1 MNEYIKEIKKPLKS
15 QNILI
20 SIKKQ
25 LSKLNKIEKNIKA
38 IKIKYLA
45 ESDQTTNKKK
55 FILEM
60 KSLYNYLLLDE
71 STISLIQGYD
81 FITFVEW
88 NKKTQIMN
96 KTKHKQLDNEDTEK
110 KFERDKKFI
119 KMLSKT
125 IGCLSEGF
133 RYMENQLS

>member
-1 MNEYIKEIKKPLKS
+1 
-15 QNILI
+15 
-20 SIKKQ
+20 
-25 LSKLNKIEKNIKA
+25 
-38 IKIKYLA
+38 
-45 ESDQTTNKKK
+45 
-55 FILEM
+55 M